1 MTKPLESPHPSCV
14 LCLFPRWFSKAFFIW
29 PPNPPTK
36 AQVKLP
42 FFVAGNARLPRNC
55 MCVVYQTIGS
65 MVFIG
70 DFPDFPRPP
79 RPSDS
84 R

>member
-1 MTKPLESPHPSCV
+1 MTKPLESPHPCCG

-42 FFVAGNARLPRNC
+42 FLSQEMHGCPETVR
-55 MCVVYQTIGS
+55 V
-65 MVFIG
+65 
-70 DFPDFPRPP
+70 
-79 RPSDS
+79 
-84 R
+84 